1 LNSVCCSRNCGAIK
15 VEYTGRHTLRMDA
28 LSGNSQPAW
37 WDMIQFIPVDQNQ
50 IWPRFD
56 VEGNAIY
63 PGTPCDQIAP
73 TDQGCSGDLN
83 N

>member
-1 LNSVCCSRNCGAIK
+1 

-28 LSGNSQPAW
+28 LSGSSQASW

-56 VEGNAIY
+56 AAGNAIY
-63 PGTPCDQIAP
+63 PCTPCNLIAP
-73 TDQGCSGDLN
+73 IDQSCSGDLCN
-83 N
+83 